1 MRVDVTRVV
10 KCRKGLSIVA
20 MTLILLVISILL
32 ALIATLYGL
41 NIITN
46 RLPGEDLSIPPD
58 KRHIWFNST
67 SNWSEAGFVVRNIG
81 GRDVVLN
88 KIEVR
93 DQLCAWSTIYYWK
106 TNTVTTID
114 EINVETSL
122 SGAWYNIMVQGELRN
137 FTRASDKLTLKSG
150 WTIVLYI
157 VGPIS
162 DKGYGDTSLTV
173 STAIN
178 RTKYHQLVWSQFNRK
193 VRALET
199 LKMDFN
205 KKLVTLENTTS

>member
-10 KCRKGLSIVA
+10 RCHKGLSIIA

-46 RLPGEDLSIPPD
+46 RLPEEDLNIPPD

-67 SNWSEAGFVVRNIG
+67 SRWSEAGFVVKNIG
-81 GRDVVLN
+81 GRDTVFN

-93 DQLCAWSTIYYWK
+93 GQPCEWPTVYYWK
-106 TNTVTTID
+106 TNTVTTIN
-114 EINVETSL
+114 EINVVTGL

-150 WTIVLYI
+150 WTIVLY
-157 VGPIS
+157 VVDPIS
-162 DKGYGDTSLTV
+162 DEGDGTATLTV
-173 STAIN
+173 HTANKPYPIPSCN
-178 RTKYHQLVWSQFNRK
+178 
-193 VRALET
+193 LEYA
-199 LKMDFN
+199 
-205 KKLVTLENTTS
+205 